1 MGESEGEGRMAREK
15 REGEGNIE
23 GLKGRG
29 KEEEKRGDKSG
40 WRLRRGGKRGKEKRG
55 AWVGKP
61 TN

>member
-1 MGESEGEGRMAREK
+1 MAREK